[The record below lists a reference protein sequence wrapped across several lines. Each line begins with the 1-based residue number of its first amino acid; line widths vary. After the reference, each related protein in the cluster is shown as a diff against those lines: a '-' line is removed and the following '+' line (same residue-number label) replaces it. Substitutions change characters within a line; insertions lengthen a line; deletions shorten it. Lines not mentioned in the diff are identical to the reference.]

1 MSNVKGV
8 FLHSPTATLVN
19 NENPLCIYCA
29 KNAPWLS
36 VNGGDDDEDDDIDSD
51 VQALF

>member
-1 MSNVKGV
+1 MWKV
-8 FLHSPTATLVN
+8 FSSTL
-19 NENPLCIYCA
+19 PLPLWLIMKTLYA
-29 KNAPWLS
+29 FIVLKHAPWLS